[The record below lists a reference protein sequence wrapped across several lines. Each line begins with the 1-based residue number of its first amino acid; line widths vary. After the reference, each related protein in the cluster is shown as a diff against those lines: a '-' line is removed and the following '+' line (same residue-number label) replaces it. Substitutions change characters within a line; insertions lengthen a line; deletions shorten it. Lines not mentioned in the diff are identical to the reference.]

1 VEDGAFASLLD
12 PPAELQESARAC
24 RNVKTWPVLVGEDGD
39 RRTMLSSP
47 IILYGYPQV
56 APESPGDLFDGTEID
71 QLLCL
76 NILSLTEEEK
86 EEMRAS
92 DPRAREI
99 LERSESLTPQDFM
112 NLHGAIREFRMLG
125 NEEAR
130 NPLFEGLEQ
139 PAPQSVA
146 VDGIEIRKGS
156 RVRLHPRPGGDI
168 MDIALAGKIAII
180 EAIEQDYEQRVY
192 LAVTIEDDP
201 GRALGET
208 GQIGHRFFFSPEEVE
223 PVRDNDRVF

>member
-1 VEDGAFASLLD
+1 
-12 PPAELQESARAC
+12 
-24 RNVKTWPVLVGEDGD
+24 
-39 RRTMLSSP
+39 MLSSP
-47 IILYGYPQV
+47 IILYDYPQV
-56 APESPGDLFDGTEID
+56 APESPGNLFEGTEID

-92 DPRAREI
+92 DLRAREI

-112 NLHGAIREFRMLG
+112 NLHGAIRVFRMLS

-180 EAIEQDYEQRVY
+180 EAIEQDYGSGST
-192 LAVTIEDDP
+192 LP
-201 GRALGET
+201 
-208 GQIGHRFFFSPEEVE
+208 
-223 PVRDNDRVF
+223 

>member
-39 RRTMLSSP
+39 RHTMLSSP
-47 IILYGYPQV
+47 IILYDYPQV
-56 APESPGDLFDGTEID
+56 APESPGNLFEGTEID

-92 DPRAREI
+92 DLRAREI

-112 NLHGAIREFRMLG
+112 NLHGAIRVFRMLS

-180 EAIEQDYEQRVY
+180 EAIEQDYGSGST
-192 LAVTIEDDP
+192 LP
-201 GRALGET
+201 
-208 GQIGHRFFFSPEEVE
+208 
-223 PVRDNDRVF
+223 